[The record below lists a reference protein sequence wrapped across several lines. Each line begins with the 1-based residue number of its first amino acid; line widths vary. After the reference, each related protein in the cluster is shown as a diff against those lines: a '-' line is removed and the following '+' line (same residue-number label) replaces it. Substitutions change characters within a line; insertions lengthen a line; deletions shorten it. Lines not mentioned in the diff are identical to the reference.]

1 VHSAWLSVLWLG
13 LEVTIKLALVTIA
26 ASIVFSALLAAASIS
41 PWRPLRWLT
50 RLYIDLFRSIP
61 ILALLIFVY
70 YGLGRYIA
78 TWHLTPFWLAAFAL
92 TLGESAFL
100 SEIFRAGLEAI
111 PRSQWEAATSLGF
124 RWRSALRYVIAPQTI
139 LPAIP
144 GIVNMSIFAFKDSS
158 LASFVAVPEVT
169 QTAQQLVAVT
179 FKPLQVY
186 LLLAGFYLAVILPFT
201 FAAGRVEQAI
211 ARYYGLRIHQATVAR
226 N

>member
-1 VHSAWLSVLWLG
+1 
-13 LEVTIKLALVTIA
+13 VTIKLALVTIGA
-26 ASIVFSALLAAASIS
+26 TIVLSALLAAASIS
-41 PWRPLRWLT
+41 PWRPLRWIV
-50 RLYIDLFRSIP
+50 RLYIDVFRCIP

-70 YGLGRYIA
+70 YGLGKYIA
-78 TWHLTPFWLAAFAL
+78 TWHLSPFWLAAFAL

-124 RWRSALRYVIAPQTI
+124 RWRSALSLVIAPQTF
-139 LPAIP
+139 LPSIP

-169 QTAQQLVAVT
+169 QTANQLVAET

-186 LLLAGFYLAVILPFT
+186 LMLACLYLAVILPFT
-201 FAAGRVEQAI
+201 FAAGRIERTI
-211 ARYYGLRIHQATVAR
+211 ARYYGLRTHQATVAR